1 MSLRPDLRALR
12 ILILIGLIAA
22 GGGATSSAIAQDDLI
37 LDGGFEELTSSVPLR
52 ADNDGQDWYESRK
65 DRAGR
70 KLLML
75 STKKIYG
82 NGTQKA
88 MIKADPER
96 NTYLS
101 QMLAEPQTGRLRIQY
116 DIAIKMIRPEWDRSG
131 FFFAGTSNDKK
142 RGPNSTGK
150 ERWAMLGFENAGA
163 EGKLNLFAREGENS
177 WDDRTILVEGLDTR
191 TWYTIT
197 VDLDIPAGTYTVQV
211 DDGPVSGPLLAFK
224 TRSDPAPDAI
234 THVSFASWNDG
245 AGTFYVDNVSA
256 RAR

>member
-1 MSLRPDLRALR
+1 LRTVARSLSGIILLALT
-12 ILILIGLIAA
+12 LVAIGSPSPAV
-22 GGGATSSAIAQDDLI
+22 AQEELV
-37 LDGGFEELTSSVPLR
+37 LDGGFEALSGSKPLR

-65 DRAGR
+65 DKAGR

-82 NGTQKA
+82 NKTQKA
-88 MIKADPER
+88 MIKADPEL

-101 QMLAEPQTGRLRIQY
+101 QKLATPQTGKLRIQY

-131 FFFAGTSNDKK
+131 FFFAGDSLDKK

-150 ERWAMLGFENAGA
+150 ERFAMLGFENAGQ

-177 WDDRTILVEGLDTR
+177 WDDRTILIEGLDAK

-197 VDLDIPAGTYTVQV
+197 VELDVPGQTFTVQV
-211 DDGPVSGPLLAFK
+211 NDGPVSAPLQAFK
-224 TRSDPAPDAI
+224 AKGQPVPEAI
-234 THVSFASWNDG
+234 SAVTFASWNDG
-245 AGTFYVDNVSA
+245 AGTFYVDNVSVQA
-256 RAR
+256 R

>member
-1 MSLRPDLRALR
+1 MPLRQLFPYLVLCLAIVLGPGRASN
-12 ILILIGLIAA
+12 A
-22 GGGATSSAIAQDDLI
+22 SAQDELI
-37 LDGGFEELTSSVPLR
+37 LDGGFEALTGSGPLR
-52 ADNDGQDWYESRK
+52 TDNEGQDWYESRK

-82 NGTQKA
+82 NATRKA

-101 QMLAEPQTGRLRIQY
+101 QRLASPQTGRLRIQY
-116 DIAIKMIRPEWDRSG
+116 DIAIRMIRPEWDRSG

-163 EGKLNLFAREGENS
+163 EGKLNLFAREGNLS
-177 WDDRTILVEGLDTR
+177 WDDRTVLAEGLDTR

-197 VDLDIPAGTYTVQV
+197 VDLDIAAGTYTVQI
-211 DDGPVSGPLLAFK
+211 DDGPASRPLQAFK
-224 TRSDPAPDAI
+224 AKGNPRPDAI

>member
-1 MSLRPDLRALR
+1 MRLRTHALTGFTVT
-12 ILILIGLIAA
+12 LALAA
-22 GGGATSSAIAQDDLI
+22 GLGLAPSAARAQDELI
-37 LDGGFEELTSSVPLR
+37 TDGGFEELKSSSVLQ

-65 DRAGR
+65 DKAGR

-75 STKKIYG
+75 STKPIYG
-82 NGTQKA
+82 NKTQKA
-88 MIKADPER
+88 MIKEDPEL

-101 QMLAEPQTGRLRIQY
+101 QSLASPQSGKLRVRY
-116 DIAIKMIRPEWDRSG
+116 DIAVKSIRPEFDRSG

-150 ERWAMLGFENAGA
+150 ERFAMLGFENAGQ
-163 EGKLNLFAREGENS
+163 EGKLNLFAREGERD
-177 WDDRTILVEGLDTR
+177 WDDRTIIAQGLDTR

-197 VDLDIPAGTYTVQV
+197 VELDVPAQTYTVQV
-211 DDGPVSGPLLAFK
+211 NDGPVVGPLQAFK
-224 TRSDPAPDAI
+224 VKGEPVPDAI
-234 THVSFASWNDG
+234 TDLSFASWNDG